1 MRLAL
6 ERSPELSHRMLQA
19 AFAHASKY
27 VPSRTDCRRLS
38 LYGAYDWREVAAR
51 RETAQRCAQTKPARH
66 DGFLF
71 YGPAEWPKVL
81 IQPGSGIVARL
92 SEQMTFGPGG

>member
-38 LYGAYDWREVAAR
+38 LYGAYDWREVLCQSMWGRKGLTTLRAR
-51 RETAQRCAQTKPARH
+51 RFLRLWLFLGTHLCCSYRYGRAGVPSTAR
-66 DGFLF
+66 
-71 YGPAEWPKVL
+71 
-81 IQPGSGIVARL
+81 
-92 SEQMTFGPGG
+92 